1 MESEIFERHKAS
13 LVGEWD
19 IIFHSLTT
27 IIRQNE
33 TLYLTIPA
41 KLRDKLVEKLK
52 LKPNKDIPPQIKN
65 NYEIQVFLTE
75 TKNKKRLCLLFVFT
89 PKTDLL
95 FETLDADV
103 RIIEKPVETKENV

>member
-1 MESEIFERHKAS
+1 MEGEIFEKHKAS

-52 LKPNKDIPPQIKN
+52 LSIP
-65 NYEIQVFLTE
+65 
-75 TKNKKRLCLLFVFT
+75 
-89 PKTDLL
+89 
-95 FETLDADV
+95 
-103 RIIEKPVETKENV
+103 